1 MNELFF
7 ILFIVVI
14 AAILGNQYATIKRLE
29 GLQKSLDEINGK
41 LKKDEDDR

>member
-14 AAILGNQYATIKRLE
+14 AAIIGNQVATIKRLE
-29 GLQKSLDEINGK
+29 GLQKTLDEINET
-41 LKKDEDDR
+41 LKKDDNR